1 MIYEKNGKHQMIIR
15 PADKAP
21 PRMRKPTPEDVRRKE
36 AQRKIELMRDA
47 DALLNA
53 DLW

>member
-1 MIYEKNGKHQMIIR
+1 MIYEKNGKCQLVIR
-15 PADKAP
+15 PSDKAP
-21 PRMRKPTPEDVRRKE
+21 PRVRKPTPEDVRRKE

-47 DALLNA
+47 DELING